1 MRNRYLC
8 LIAQVR
14 TPPIMISEEKFD
26 AASNPSLVE
35 AIMFR
40 ANGQHET
47 RGQSLVELAL
57 IMPVAI
63 MILVLSADFGRA
75 MTAYIQVGSAARE
88 GAAYGMQSSQAAQNT
103 NGMTAAVLSE
113 TSHIWGEPVAV
124 SFPDCSDEQLS
135 PTGSNYDCV
144 AVTVSYNFRPL
155 IPIWPIPDSVPME
168 RTVEMRVV
176 N

>member
-1 MRNRYLC
+1 
-8 LIAQVR
+8 
-14 TPPIMISEEKFD
+14 
-26 AASNPSLVE
+26 
-35 AIMFR
+35 MFR
-40 ANGQHET
+40 TADNQKT
-47 RGQSLVELAL
+47 RGQSLVELAVV
-57 IMPVAI
+57 MPIAV

-103 NGMTAAVLSE
+103 NGMTQAVLAE

-124 SFPDCSDEQLS
+124 SFPDCEDDQARPAGGTYE
-135 PTGSNYDCV
+135 CV
-144 AVTVSYNFRPL
+144 AVTVSYNFRPFVT
-155 IPIWPIPDSVPME
+155 IWPIPDNVPME